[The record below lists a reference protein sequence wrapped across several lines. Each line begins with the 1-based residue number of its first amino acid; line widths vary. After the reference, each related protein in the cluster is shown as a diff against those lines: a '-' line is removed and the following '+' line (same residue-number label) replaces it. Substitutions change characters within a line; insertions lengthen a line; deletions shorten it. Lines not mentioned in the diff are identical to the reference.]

1 MPKATSTQEFDPY
14 AGNALISGLG
24 PILPRLEVAKRLIEL
39 PPKPPRDIAS
49 IPRHIRLHLLM
60 AVLQLHLPSLEELRL
75 FETID
80 LMIRQ
85 NYDRLSPLS
94 PTTWGHVSGHSAT
107 TDLPLRATPS
117 AAAVVGISG
126 TGKSEA
132 ISRCLSLYPNQVI
145 RHDSFFRMVNG
156 LTQPLFISLNAP
168 YSGKTEDLAIGLM
181 LAYKQATGS
190 SRFDKSLDDVRK
202 NGPRLLQEW
211 LQVASS
217 HFLGLLHIDEIQNL
231 FKLATAANRK
241 QRKLGDRVPELRIV
255 EDQTLK
261 WILTF
266 LNTSR
271 IPLLIS
277 GTPDGM
283 SAIQT
288 RISNTQRITSFGHHV
303 FQHFD
308 GNNESTFKKEWL
320 PLLIQY
326 QYVASPLAA
335 SDELVELILTKT
347 GGVQRL
353 IIALW
358 IAAHRVAFERK
369 DDDLRLKDFETAAN
383 ANLALVASAVDA
395 LRSND
400 PRRLERYED
409 LYPRDPG
416 LWAQIFGPTLGP

>member
-1 MPKATSTQEFDPY
+1 M
-14 AGNALISGLG
+14 
-24 PILPRLEVAKRLIEL
+24 
-39 PPKPPRDIAS
+39 
-49 IPRHIRLHLLM
+49 HLLM
-60 AVLQLHLPSLEELRL
+60 AVLDLHLPSLEEQRL

-85 NYDRLSPLS
+85 NYDRLSPLAPS
-94 PTTWGHVSGHSAT
+94 TWSHISGQSAT
-107 TDLPLRATPS
+107 TNQPLRATPS

-156 LTQPLFISLNAP
+156 LTQPLFLSLNAP
-168 YSGKTEDLAIGLM
+168 FNGKADQLGLDLMI
-181 LAYKQATGS
+181 AYRQATGS
-190 SRFDKSLDDVRK
+190 TRFDEALESRSKQ
-202 NGPRLLQEW
+202 NGPKLLREW

-231 FKLATAANRK
+231 FKLATVASRK
-241 QRKLGDRVPELRIV
+241 HRNPGSRAPELRIV
-255 EDQTLK
+255 EDETLK

-288 RISNTQRITSFGHHV
+288 RISNTQRLTSFGHHV
-303 FQHFD
+303 FKHFEGD
-308 GNNESTFKKEWL
+308 NESTFKQHWL
-320 PLLIQY
+320 PRLVLY
-326 QYVASPLAA
+326 QYVARPLAP
-335 SDELVELILTKT
+335 SDELVDLILTKT

-369 DDDLRLKDFETAAN
+369 DDDLRLEDFQTAADTN
-383 ANLALVASAVDA
+383 FALVSGAVDA